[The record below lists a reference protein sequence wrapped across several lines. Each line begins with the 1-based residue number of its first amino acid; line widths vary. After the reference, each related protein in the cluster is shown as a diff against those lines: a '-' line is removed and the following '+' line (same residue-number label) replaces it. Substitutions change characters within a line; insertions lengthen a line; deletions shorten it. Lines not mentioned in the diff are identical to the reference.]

1 LQWLKASE
9 TLKVVVHV
17 MGING
22 RYTKHAA
29 NALLLIERVSTHCP
43 LEQIAPPLETM
54 GEPVGAVAWGLV
66 VEV

>member
-1 LQWLKASE
+1 
-9 TLKVVVHV
+9 

-54 GEPVGAVAWGLV
+54 GEPVGVVAWGLV